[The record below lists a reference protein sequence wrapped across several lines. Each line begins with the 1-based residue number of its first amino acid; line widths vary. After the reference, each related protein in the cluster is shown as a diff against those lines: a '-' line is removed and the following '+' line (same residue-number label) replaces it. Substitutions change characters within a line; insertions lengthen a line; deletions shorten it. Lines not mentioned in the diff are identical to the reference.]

1 MKLQEV
7 IDNLDN
13 TISGKEELLSKIESG
28 LINQFIQI
36 NLSELRRIRE
46 DLLKVKKAQETS

>member
-7 IDNLDN
+7 ITNLDN

-28 LINQFIQI
+28 LLNQFIQI